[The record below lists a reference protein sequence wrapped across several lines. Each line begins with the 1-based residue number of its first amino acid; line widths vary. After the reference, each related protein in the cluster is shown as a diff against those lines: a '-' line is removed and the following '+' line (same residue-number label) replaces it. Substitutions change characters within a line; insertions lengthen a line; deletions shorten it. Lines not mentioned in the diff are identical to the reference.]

1 MWVPQSWVDLELA
14 IGVQVESASLDFKSA
29 LPPKGKIRDLAKDA
43 AAMSIDG
50 GVVLVGL
57 AEEDGVAT
65 AITPIELKGA
75 MERVQQVIDA
85 NVSPALPVEVTPLRE
100 KDGDDKGVLVI
111 SVPASWS
118 APHEYESRFPARAGA
133 TTRYLGERE
142 IEALYARRW
151 ELRQQGD
158 LQAGIQGHQLP
169 PGVRIEIGD
178 HAVGLMRLHVRPPGN
193 SRLPLEPHIGPAL
206 REATAEAAASVEGFM
221 RPEFHPKSVDLLQR
235 WEPAGT
241 LGWRAGRFLQGGL
254 PLSVM
259 VGAMYR
265 YGAGFSL
272 TVTIDLAE
280 GLEPDAGDGA
290 RCAHEHHWAIEV
302 MTLLSVAGHFFKSFP
317 ETGLLRVDLEL
328 GGLLEAV
335 SWQASGG
342 LAFGSG
348 APQVTENLYLNGGMF
363 ATRDLAQD
371 PRDATRA
378 LLDPFMV
385 AILSE
390 GSDVVAWVETG
401 QY

>member
-14 IGVQVESASLDFKSA
+14 IGVQVENTSLDFKSA

-85 NVSPALPVEVTPLRE
+85 NVSPALPVEVTSLRE
-100 KDGDDKGVLVI
+100 KDGDEKGVLVI

-118 APHEYESRFPARAGA
+118 APHEYEGRFPARAGA

-158 LQAGIQGHQLP
+158 LQAGMQGHQLP
-169 PGVRIEIGD
+169 PGVRLDIGGA
-178 HAVGLMRLHVRPPGN
+178 AVGVMRLHVRPAGN
-193 SRLPLEPHIGPAL
+193 VGLPLEPHIGPAL
-206 REATAEAAASVEGFM
+206 REATVEAAATVERFM
-221 RPEFHPKSVDLLQR
+221 RRDFHPKSLDLLQR

-241 LGWRAGRFLQGGL
+241 LGWRAGRFLQGGS
-254 PLSVM
+254 PLSVI

-265 YGAGFSL
+265 YGAGFSF
-272 TVTIDLAE
+272 TVTIDLTA

-290 RCAHEHHWAIEV
+290 RCAHEHHWAIEA
-302 MTLLSVAGHFFKSFP
+302 MTLLSVAGHFFKPFP
-317 ETGLLRVDLEL
+317 ETGLLRVDSEL
-328 GGLLEAV
+328 GGLLEAI

-342 LAFGSG
+342 LVFDSG
-348 APQVTENLYLNGGMF
+348 APPVTGNLYLAGDVF
-363 ATRDLAQD
+363 ATLDLAED
-371 PRDATRA
+371 PRAATRA

-390 GSDVVAWVETG
+390 GSDVVGWIETG

>member
-1 MWVPQSWVDLELA
+1 MWVPQNWVDLELA
-14 IGVQVESASLDFKSA
+14 IGMQVENASLDFKST
-29 LPPKGKIRDLAKDA
+29 LPPKGKVRDLAKDA
-43 AAMSIDG
+43 TAMSIEG
-50 GVVLVGL
+50 GVILVGL

-75 MERVQQVIDA
+75 MERIQQMIDA
-85 NVSPALPVEVTPLRE
+85 NVSPGLPVEVTPLRE
-100 KDGDDKGVLVI
+100 KDGDEKGVLVI
-111 SVPASWS
+111 LVPVSWS
-118 APHEYESRFPARAGA
+118 APHEYDSRFPARAGA

-158 LQAGIQGHQLP
+158 LQAGMQGHHLP
-169 PGVRIEIGD
+169 PGVRLDLGG
-178 HAVGLMRLHVRPPGN
+178 APVGVMRLHVRPPGN
-193 SRLPLEPHIGPAL
+193 LRLPLEPHIGPAL
-206 REATAEAAASVEGFM
+206 REATAGAAATVELFM
-221 RPEFHPKSVDLLQR
+221 RRDFHPKSFDLLQR

-241 LGWRAGRFLQGGL
+241 LGWRAGRFLQGGS

-265 YGAGFSL
+265 YGAGFSF
-272 TVTIDLAE
+272 TVTIDLTA

-290 RCAHEHHWAIEV
+290 RCAHEHHWAIEA

-317 ETGLLRVDLEL
+317 ETGLLRVDIEL
-328 GGLLEAV
+328 GGLLEAI

-342 LAFGSG
+342 LVFDSG
-348 APQVTENLYLNGGMF
+348 APPVTENLYSAGDVF
-363 ATRDLAQD
+363 ATRDLAED
-371 PRDATRA
+371 PRAATRA
-378 LLDPFMV
+378 LLDPFLV

-390 GSDVVAWVETG
+390 GSDVVSWIETG

>member
-14 IGVQVESASLDFKSA
+14 IGVQVENASLDFKSE

-100 KDGDDKGVLVI
+100 KDGDEEGVLVI

-118 APHEYESRFPARAGA
+118 APHEYESRFPTRAGA

-158 LQAGIQGHQLP
+158 LHAGMQGHQLP
-169 PGVRIEIGD
+169 PGVRLEIGD
-178 HAVGLMRLHVRPPGN
+178 AVGLMRLHVRPPGN
-193 SRLPLEPHIGPAL
+193 LRLPLEPHIGPAL
-206 REATAEAAASVEGFM
+206 REATAEAAATVEGFM
-221 RPEFHPKSVDLLQR
+221 RREFHPKSLDLLQR

-265 YGAGFSL
+265 YGTGFSF
-272 TVTIDLAE
+272 TMTIDLAE

-290 RCAHEHHWAIEV
+290 RCAHEHHWAIEA
-302 MTLLSVAGHFFKSFP
+302 MTLLSVAGYFFKSFP

-342 LAFGSG
+342 IAFDSGS
-348 APQVTENLYLNGGMF
+348 PQVTENLYLNGDVF
-363 ATRDLAQD
+363 ATHDLAQD
-371 PRDATRA
+371 PRAATRA

-390 GSDVVAWVETG
+390 GSDVVAWIETG

>member
-1 MWVPQSWVDLELA
+1 MWVAQDWADLELA
-14 IGVQVESASLDFKSA
+14 IGVQVESGSLDFKSA

-50 GVVLVGL
+50 GVILVGL

-85 NVSPALPVEVTPLRE
+85 NVNPALPVEVTPLRAKE
-100 KDGDDKGVLVI
+100 SDEAGVLVI
-111 SVPASWS
+111 TVPASWS
-118 APHEYESRFPARAGA
+118 APHEYEGRFPARAGA

-158 LQAGIQGHQLP
+158 LQAGLQGHQLP
-169 PGVRIEIGD
+169 PGVRLDTGGA
-178 HAVGLMRLHVRPPGN
+178 AVGVMRLHVRPPGN
-193 SRLPLEPHIGPAL
+193 VHLPLEPHIGPAL
-206 REATAEAAASVEGFM
+206 REATAEAAETVEGLM
-221 RPEFHPKSVDLLQR
+221 RRDFHPKSLDLLQR
-235 WEPAGT
+235 WEPAGAQ
-241 LGWRAGRFLQGGL
+241 GWRAGRFLQGGS
-254 PLSVM
+254 PLSEM

-265 YGAGFSL
+265 YGAGFSF
-272 TVTIDLAE
+272 TVTIDLAA

-290 RCAHEHHWAIEV
+290 RCAHEHHWAIET
-302 MTLLSVAGHFFKSFP
+302 MTLLSVAGHFFRPFP

-328 GGLLEAV
+328 GGLLEAI

-342 LAFGSG
+342 IAFNSG
-348 APQVTENLYLNGGMF
+348 APQVTENLYLNGDVF
-363 ATRDLAQD
+363 ATHDLAQD
-371 PRDATRA
+371 PRSATRA

>member
-14 IGVQVESASLDFKSA
+14 IGVQVENASLDFKSA
-29 LPPKGKIRDLAKDA
+29 LPPKGKVRDLAKDA

-75 MERVQQVIDA
+75 TERVQQVIDA
-85 NVSPALPVEVTPLRE
+85 NVSPALSVEVTSLRE
-100 KDGDDKGVLVI
+100 KDGDEKGVLVI

-133 TTRYLGERE
+133 TTRYLSERE

-158 LQAGIQGHQLP
+158 LQTGMQGHQLP
-169 PGVRIEIGD
+169 PGVRLEIGD
-178 HAVGLMRLHVRPPGN
+178 AVGLMRLHVRPPG
-193 SRLPLEPHIGPAL
+193 SLRLPLEPHIGPAL
-206 REATAEAAASVEGFM
+206 REATTEAAATVEGFM
-221 RPEFHPKSVDLLQR
+221 RPEFHPKSLDLLQR

-265 YGAGFSL
+265 YGAGFSF

-290 RCAHEHHWAIEV
+290 RCAHEHHWAIEA
-302 MTLLSVAGHFFKSFP
+302 MTLLSVAGRFFKSFP

-342 LAFGSG
+342 IAFDSG
-348 APQVTENLYLNGGMF
+348 ASQVTENLYLNGDVF
-363 ATRDLAQD
+363 ATHDLAQD
-371 PRDATRA
+371 PRAATRA

-390 GSDVVAWVETG
+390 GSDVVAWIETG